1 MLVRAPIVRTA
12 CLQRAVC
19 CASVA
24 LQVRCKVCDLCYID
38 CLRLR
43 CADRWAPRVQ
53 SPAGFT
59 SAAAA
64 GSLPTAASED
74 TRMAP
79 SAPTPGLP
87 QGAECR
93 LASGSGMLTSGS
105 SGGLAGGGGLARGGG
120 AGMAPYPAAGAPGWQ
135 PAGAAA
141 APGAHQAPALSAG
154 PYGAPPGFFP
164 QYGACPVLHP
174 SPLLM
179 IGASRQCSWCA
190 TVWR

>member
-1 MLVRAPIVRTA
+1 
-12 CLQRAVC
+12 
-19 CASVA
+19 
-24 LQVRCKVCDLCYID
+24 
-38 CLRLR
+38 
-43 CADRWAPRVQ
+43 
-53 SPAGFT
+53 
-59 SAAAA
+59 
-64 GSLPTAASED
+64 
-74 TRMAP
+74 MAP

-174 SPLLM
+174 NPLLM
-179 IGASRQCSWCA
+179 FGALPAMQLARARLALSVWSSVRPGTLIYGCA
-190 TVWR
+190 S